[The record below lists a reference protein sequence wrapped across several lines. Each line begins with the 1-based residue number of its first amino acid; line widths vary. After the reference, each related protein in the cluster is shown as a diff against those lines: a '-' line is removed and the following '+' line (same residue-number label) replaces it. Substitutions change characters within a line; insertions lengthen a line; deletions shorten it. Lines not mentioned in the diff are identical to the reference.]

1 MIRSP
6 PRFPIPGLDQR
17 IFRTPPE
24 PGTTSPASG
33 FCSKNCC
40 RSEYSSSS
48 RYRGRTRLKM
58 DDSMNVN
65 TTGLYASGV
74 QKARSESPSQLD
86 SQEEGRTIE
95 LTARNCP
102 PPWLLKEQADRSSC
116 SQNRGRDGKDTPVGP
131 VLPERAPWEGPRS
144 TAARRP
150 TWVPSQ
156 ERENK
161 RAWREYESAD

>member
-33 FCSKNCC
+33 FCIKNCC

-58 DDSMNVN
+58 DDTMNVN

-74 QKARSESPSQLD
+74 QKVRSESPSQLD

-95 LTARNCP
+95 LTARTCP

-131 VLPERAPWEGPRS
+131 VLPEQRRGWSLMIFCARATRGR
-144 TAARRP
+144 RRP
-150 TWVPSQ
+150 SLDARSGRSISPHP
-156 ERENK
+156 
-161 RAWREYESAD
+161 